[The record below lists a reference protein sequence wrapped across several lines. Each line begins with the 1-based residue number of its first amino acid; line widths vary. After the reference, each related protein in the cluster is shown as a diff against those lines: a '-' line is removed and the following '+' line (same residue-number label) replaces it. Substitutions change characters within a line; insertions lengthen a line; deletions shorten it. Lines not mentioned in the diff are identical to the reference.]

1 MVTLSR
7 WERDV
12 VFPTWPQQ
20 PAVVAYLGYDP
31 FTNPA
36 LGRPTGNETLD
47 VASLSSEA
55 SVSIAKQLLE
65 LRMKL
70 KKTRKQM
77 AIDLGVEVKTL
88 WGWEMQRHKPTPQLA
103 KRVLK
108 ILHDDQRAQD

>member
-7 WERDV
+7 WERDMV
-12 VFPTWPQQ
+12 YPTWPQQ

-55 SVSIAKQLLE
+55 PASIVQQLLE
-65 LRMKL
+65 LRMRL

-77 AIDLGVEVKTL
+77 ATALGIGVKTL
-88 WGWEMQRHKPTPQLA
+88 WGWEMKRHKPARQLA
-103 KRVLK
+103 KRIHR
-108 ILHDDQRAQD
+108 ILHDDQGLPD